1 MISKDKIEQI
11 LRQHLSVQSIQV
23 IDETERHA
31 GHAESQ
37 QRGGSHFKV
46 IVVAKD
52 FSGKKHLERHK
63 MIYGILKTHMAEDIH
78 ALVLKCYSPEEI

>member
-11 LRQHLSVQSIQV
+11 LRQHLCVRSIQV
-23 IDETERHA
+23 IDETEKHA

-37 QRGGSHFKV
+37 QGGGSHFEV

-52 FSGKKHLERHK
+52 FSGKKHVERHK
-63 MIYGILKTHMAEDIH
+63 MIYGILKAHMVEDIH
-78 ALVLKCYSPEEI
+78 ALALKCYSPEEV